1 MPGPRTAALIV
12 AAGAGRRFGGP
23 IPKQYRLL
31 AGRPV
36 LRWTVERFLNHP
48 AIDEILLVIDPDRRD
63 LYDEAVDGLA
73 LPEPAAGGET
83 RQDSVANGLARLA
96 DGAIPPDRVLV
107 HDGARPLTDPETID
121 RVIAALDTHD
131 GAIAAV
137 PVTDTLKRADPAGRS
152 LGTVDRE
159 GLWRAQTPQ
168 GFRFDAL
175 RAAHREAAGRGLT
188 DDAAVAE
195 AAGLMVALVTANEAN
210 LKITTE
216 ADLIRAATLLSSNA
230 EPDMSVPTAP
240 TAWDI
245 RVGNGFDVHR
255 FGPGD
260 HVTLGGVK
268 IPHDAG
274 LVGHSDADVGLHT
287 LTDALFGA
295 LADGDIGHHFPP
307 SDPQWKGC
315 DSTVFLRY
323 AAKRVADRG
332 GEIRHLDLTL
342 MCERPKLGPHRD
354 AMRARIADLLGLP
367 LDRVAVKATTTEK
380 LGFTGRGE
388 GIAAMATAT
397 VRLPET
403 A

>member
-12 AAGAGRRFGGP
+12 AAGAGHRFGGP

-31 AGRPV
+31 AGRAV
-36 LRWTVERFLNHP
+36 LRWTVERFLDHP
-48 AIDEILLVIDPDRRD
+48 GIDEVLVVIDPDRRD
-63 LYDEAVDGLA
+63 LYDTALAGLA
-73 LPEPAAGGET
+73 LPEPAAGGAT

-96 DGAIPPDRVLV
+96 EGPTPPDRVLV
-107 HDGARPLTDPETID
+107 HDGARPLTDRDTID
-121 RVIAALDTHD
+121 RVIAALDTTD

-137 PVTDTLKRADPAGRS
+137 PVTDTLKRADPHGRS
-152 LGTVDRE
+152 LGTVNRD

-168 GFRFDAL
+168 GFRFQPL
-175 RAAHREAAGRGLT
+175 SAAHRAAAGRGLT

-195 AAGLMVALVTANEAN
+195 AAGLTVALVLAGEAN

-216 ADLIRAATLLSSNA
+216 ADLIRAAALLPPNA
-230 EPDMSVPTAP
+230 EADMPASPP
-240 TAWDI
+240 QTAWEI

-260 HVTLGGVK
+260 HVTLGGVR

-323 AAKRVADRG
+323 AAQRVAERG
-332 GEIRHLDLTL
+332 GQIRHLDLTL

-354 AMRARIADLLGLP
+354 AMRARIAGLLDLAI
-367 LDRVAVKATTTEK
+367 DRVAVKATTTEK

-397 VRLPET
+397 IRLPEI

>member
-1 MPGPRTAALIV
+1 MPGPRIAVLIV
-12 AAGAGRRFGGP
+12 AAGSGQRFGGP
-23 IPKQYRLL
+23 IPKQYRDL
-31 AGRPV
+31 AGQTV
-36 LRWTVERFLNHP
+36 LRRTVLAFADHP
-48 AIDEILLVIDPDRRD
+48 AIDTVLVAIDPDRRD
-63 LYDEAVDGLA
+63 LYDRATAGLD
-73 LPEPAAGGET
+73 LPPPVAGGAT
-83 RQDSVANGLARLA
+83 RQESVANGLDRLA
-96 DGAIPPDRVLV
+96 EAPTPPDRVLV
-107 HDGARPLTDPETID
+107 HDGARPLTDADTID
-121 RVIAALDTHD
+121 RVIAALDRYD

-137 PVTDTLKRADPAGRS
+137 PVTDTLKRADAAGLS
-152 LGTVDRE
+152 QGTVPRD

-168 GFRFDAL
+168 GFRFAAL
-175 RAAHREAAGRGLT
+175 RAAHRAAAGRGLT

-195 AAGLMVALVTANEAN
+195 AAGLSVALVEANEAN

-216 ADLIRAATLLSSNA
+216 TDLVRAAALLH
-230 EPDMSVPTAP
+230 PTGPAP
-240 TAWDI
+240 AAAWET

-260 HVTLGGVK
+260 RVTLGGIE

-287 LTDALFGA
+287 LTDAIFGA
-295 LADGDIGHHFPP
+295 LSDGDIGHHFPP

-315 DSTVFLRY
+315 DSTVFLKY
-323 AAKRVADRG
+323 AADRVTARG
-332 GEIRHLDLTL
+332 GEIRHLDLTI

-354 AMRARIADLLGLP
+354 AMRRRIADLLGLP
-367 LDRVAVKATTTEK
+367 VDRVAVKATTTEK

-397 VRLPET
+397 LRLPET